1 MPEQLSRRDV
11 LRVEALRLA
20 TQGQS
25 TNNVIKFN
33 ALADSYFEW
42 LILDDANPEKKKLG
56 RPPKTL
62 V

>member
-1 MPEQLSRRDV
+1 V